1 MPANNNNGC
10 IAASSVLF
18 GLLALVGTIV
28 GFAALAQSRTTIPP
42 GEVGI
47 VLERGN
53 LRSVGPGRHKIKPFV
68 SEVILMDGKTQLLS
82 QHHATPTKEGLS
94 VQLDTTIQY
103 RLDKDNADKVYL
115 DVGEDYSEKLIA
127 PTSSSI
133 IRSLTSEKEAKALYT
148 SGRQEIQASMQTQL
162 TTILAPRGII
172 IEAVLLQGVVLPDQ
186 LRQSIELK
194 AQSEQEVARME
205 FKMQQERLEAQQEN
219 ERAGF
224 RVEQERLEAERK
236 AAEAEGI
243 AEFQRIVSEGISENL
258 IKWKALEATLELA
271 KSPNSKLIFM
281 GSGQDDLPV
290 LLNGERALT
299 NNGAQ

>member
-1 MPANNNNGC
+1 MPAKNDGC
-10 IAASSVLF
+10 IAASAVIC
-18 GLLALVGTIV
+18 GLLAVVGVIV
-28 GFAALAQSRTTIPP
+28 GFVALAQSKTTIPP

-68 SEVILMDGKTQLLS
+68 AEVILMDGKTQLLS
-82 QHHATPTKEGLS
+82 QHHVTPTKEGLS

-115 DVGEDYSEKLIA
+115 DVGEDYAKKLIE
-127 PTSSSI
+127 PTSSST

-148 SGRQEIQASMQTQL
+148 SGRQEIQESMQTQL
-162 TTILAPRGII
+162 KAILAPRGII

-290 LLNGERALT
+290 LLNGERALS
-299 NNGAQ
+299 NNGGQ